1 MDEPQIVETLLPTV
15 KYAGEEIMKIYKL
28 KPNKLIKDDG
38 SPVTIADKAAEKILI
53 DKLTEC
59 FPKVPIVSEEN
70 PTSHKLKAPKEFF
83 LVDPL
88 DGTKE
93 FLKFDG
99 KGSFTVNVA
108 LIRGGVPVLGIVYA
122 PALDRLF
129 YGTKVNGALEEN
141 KNQLKNIGIRKLIK
155 DSVVAVAS
163 SSHRDDETNNWLA
176 QNKLSKTVSIGSS
189 LKFCLVACGEAD
201 VYPRFGPTMEWDT
214 AAGDAVLRS
223 AGGRVENLDGSIFKY
238 GKKDYKNIS
247 FIAMGNF

>member
-1 MDEPQIVETLLPTV
+1 MDEPNIVETLLPAV
-15 KYAGEEIMKIYKL
+15 KYAGQEIIKIYKL
-28 KPNKLIKDDG
+28 KPTRLIKNDG

-53 DKLTEC
+53 DTLIEC

-70 PTSHKLKAPKEFF
+70 PKSHNLKAPKEFF

-108 LIRGGVPVLGIVYA
+108 LIRNGIPVLGIVYA

-129 YGTKVNGALEEN
+129 YGTQANGSFEEN
-141 KNQLKNIGIRKLIK
+141 KNQIEKIEIRKLIK
-155 DSVVAVAS
+155 NSIVAVAS
-163 SSHRDDETNNWLA
+163 TSHRDDETNNWLA
-176 QNKLSKTVSIGSS
+176 QNNVSETVSIGSS

-214 AAGDAVLRS
+214 AAGDAVLRF
-223 AGGRVENLDGSIFKY
+223 AGGRVENLDGSVFKY

-247 FIAMGNF
+247 FIAKGSF

>member
-1 MDEPQIVETLLPTV
+1 MDEPQIVETLLPAV

-28 KPNKLIKDDG
+28 KPNKLIKNDG

-214 AAGDAVLRS
+214 AAGDAVLRF

>member
-15 KYAGEEIMKIYKL
+15 KYAGEKIMKIYKL
-28 KPNKLIKDDG
+28 KPNKLIKNDG

-214 AAGDAVLRS
+214 AAGDAVLRF

-247 FIAMGNF
+247 FIAMGSF

>member
-1 MDEPQIVETLLPTV
+1 MDEPQIVETLLPAV

-28 KPNKLIKDDG
+28 KPNKLIKNDG

-155 DSVVAVAS
+155 DSAVAVAS

-176 QNKLSKTVSIGSS
+176 QNKVSKTVSIGSS

-214 AAGDAVLRS
+214 AAGDAVLRF

>member
-1 MDEPQIVETLLPTV
+1 MDEPKIVETLLPAV
-15 KYAGEEIMKIYKL
+15 KYAGQEIRKIYQL
-28 KPNKLIKDDG
+28 KPTRLIKNDG

-53 DKLTEC
+53 DTLTEY

-70 PTSHKLKAPKEFF
+70 PKSHNLTAPKEFF

-108 LIRGGVPVLGIVYA
+108 LIRDGTPVLGIVYA

-129 YGTKVNGALEEN
+129 YGTQANGSFEKN
-141 KNQLKNIGIRKLIK
+141 KSQIKKIEIRKLIK
-155 DSVVAVAS
+155 DSIVAVAS
-163 SSHRDDETNNWLA
+163 TSHRDDETNNWLA
-176 QNKLSKTVSIGSS
+176 QNNVSETVSIGSS

-214 AAGDAVLRS
+214 AAGDAVLRF

>member
-15 KYAGEEIMKIYKL
+15 KYAGQEIIKIYKL
-28 KPNKLIKDDG
+28 KPTSLIKNDG

-53 DKLTEC
+53 NKLTEC
-59 FPKVPIVSEEN
+59 FPKIPIVSEEN
-70 PTSHKLKAPKEFF
+70 PTSHSLTAPKEFF

-129 YGTKVNGALEEN
+129 YGTKVNGAFEEN

-214 AAGDAVLRS
+214 AAGDAVLRF